1 MGSGM
6 YVYVDVSI
14 CMYMYVRTNMC
25 LYLLVCLFV
34 GMFAGLY
41 VCMYICLYVLVVIRF
56 SQVHGHDWLAF
67 VQSLHTAHDYRPNVL
82 LIIIIIDWVVGGYV
96 KSAVRRRVPPGIVV
110 CACIWL
116 LTHYMHTYMSFS
128 LLSHT
133 HSHIHTHTIPSLCL
147 KLGVTLLLGRQKM
160 SEKPGIHESKETD
173 SSTRCFQQS
182 Y

>member
-82 LIIIIIDWVVGGYV
+82 LIINHWLSDGWLCEVCG
-96 KSAVRRRVPPGIVV
+96 APPRATWNSCV
-110 CACIWL
+110 CI
-116 LTHYMHTYMSFS
+116 YMTVNTLYAHVHVFLSS
-128 LLSHT
+128 LSHT
-133 HSHIHTHTIPSLCL
+133 LTHPHAYTSESLSQ
-147 KLGVTLLLGRQKM
+147 TGR
-160 SEKPGIHESKETD
+160 D
-173 SSTRCFQQS
+173 AFAW
-182 Y
+182 